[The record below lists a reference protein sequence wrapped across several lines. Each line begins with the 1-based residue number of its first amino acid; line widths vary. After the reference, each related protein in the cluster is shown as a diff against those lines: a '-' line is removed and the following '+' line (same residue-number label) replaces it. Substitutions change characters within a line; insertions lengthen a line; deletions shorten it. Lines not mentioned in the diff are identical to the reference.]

1 MWPIIVP
8 DRIDER
14 HSSRHQEITRSSV
27 APVVLFKM
35 DDVAIIPCL
44 LVFLILRLDNSRCL
58 NGALLEKLETL
69 TSLIRY

>member
-1 MWPIIVP
+1 
-8 DRIDER
+8 
-14 HSSRHQEITRSSV
+14 
-27 APVVLFKM
+27 M